1 MTKNDYELRYLDICR
16 RRTEMLLDIARDAI
30 ITGLIILVICVACEV
45 VHSATLPDEN
55 QARCES
61 LGGKWSVNHQCYNAG
76 EPTTIKKLKENLKG
90 VKYHE

>member
-1 MTKNDYELRYLDICR
+1 MMRNDYELRRLDPCR
-16 RRTEMLLDIARDAI
+16 RTTEMLLDIARDAI
-30 ITGLIILVICVACEV
+30 ITGLIILVIWVACEV

-76 EPTTIKKLKENLKG
+76 EPTTIKKLKDSLKT
-90 VKYHE
+90 VNR